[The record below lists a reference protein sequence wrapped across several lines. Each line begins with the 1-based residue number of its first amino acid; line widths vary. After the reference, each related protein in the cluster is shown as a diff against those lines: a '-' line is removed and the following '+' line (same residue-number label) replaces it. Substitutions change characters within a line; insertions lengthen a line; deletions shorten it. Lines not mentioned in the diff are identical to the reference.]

1 MTKND
6 PRAAAKSLDN
16 VAYALV
22 RLERRIR
29 MLERVTAEHMQT
41 MKYNFHPLPPSGHP
55 DSINE
60 KSPGRPSGNGRAA
73 F

>member
-22 RLERRIR
+22 KLERRIR
-29 MLERVTAEHMQT
+29 RLELVTAAHMYT
-41 MKYNFHPLPPSGHP
+41 LKCNLPLLRPSGSP
-55 DSINE
+55 DSIKE
-60 KSPGRPSGNGRAA
+60 KP
-73 F
+73 